1 VQVKQHVL
9 LAVFILPIVAWAQL
23 TLSPITTNKPDPHLN
38 SRTQSLSPMP
48 VPFWDDFSSLTNSDT
63 LWEYKSTVWINDGL
77 GIRPP
82 TISVATFDGLDANG
96 IPYSPSAN
104 QNLDFGLT
112 DSLVS
117 RKIKM
122 GDIPL
127 FQRNSVFL
135 SFFYQWGGNGE
146 VPDANDFLRLEFLSN
161 TGIWTTIVTLFA
173 DESQTPDQFYS
184 QSIRINEDQFFHNDF
199 QFRFRSSGRR
209 SGRYDTWNIDY
220 IYLNRGRTENDLAS
234 GFPDRAPNLPLTALF
249 NRYYAMPHDHY
260 FADADGNTGF
270 ASFGVS
276 NLSSIPQ
283 PMNYAIGA
291 LVTSYTNGIR
301 NDQSFTS
308 ATEQPILP
316 TVGPFETREVTFTAK
331 PNLAS
336 FSTTDSLWLTI
347 RTTLVTGDS
356 VNTGFEPID
365 FYMND
370 TIQQTYI
377 LKDFYSYDD
386 GTAEYA
392 VGLTQTGNMAAYRY
406 VLKSSDFDTLN
417 GVYVHYPYTSG
428 SSPTNVRFKVWDNKN
443 GLPDQLILDEL
454 IPVQR
459 KSNSEFIVRALT
471 QSLLVK
477 DTIYIG
483 WQQPAAERVQIGLD
497 ASQDSGDQIFVNI
510 TGNWVPNT
518 SIQGSLMLRPRFGK
532 GNIIT
537 GIEHDPKPL
546 TVYPNPNHGEF
557 TVQGEFNDL
566 QIVSITG
573 QSIPYTLSGSNNE
586 SIIRIMNPSPGVYI
600 LRYYHAGKPMT
611 NKVIVSR

>member
-1 VQVKQHVL
+1 
-9 LAVFILPIVAWAQL
+9 
-23 TLSPITTNKPDPHLN
+23 
-38 SRTQSLSPMP
+38 
-48 VPFWDDFSSLTNSDT
+48 
-63 LWEYKSTVWINDGL
+63 
-77 GIRPP
+77 
-82 TISVATFDGLDANG
+82 
-96 IPYSPSAN
+96 
-104 QNLDFGLT
+104 
-112 DSLVS
+112 
-117 RKIKM
+117 
-122 GDIPL
+122 
-127 FQRNSVFL
+127 
-135 SFFYQWGGNGE
+135 
-146 VPDANDFLRLEFLSN
+146 
-161 TGIWTTIVTLFA
+161 
-173 DESQTPDQFYS
+173 
-184 QSIRINEDQFFHNDF
+184 
-199 QFRFRSSGRR
+199 
-209 SGRYDTWNIDY
+209 
-220 IYLNRGRTENDLAS
+220 
-234 GFPDRAPNLPLTALF
+234 
-249 NRYYAMPHDHY
+249 
-260 FADADGNTGF
+260 
-270 ASFGVS
+270 
-276 NLSSIPQ
+276 
-283 PMNYAIGA
+283 
-291 LVTSYTNGIR
+291 
-301 NDQSFTS
+301 
-308 ATEQPILP
+308 
-316 TVGPFETREVTFTAK
+316 VGPFETREVTFTAK

-459 KSNSEFIVRALT
+459 KSNSEFIVRSLT

-557 TVQGEFNDL
+557 TVQGEFNNL

-600 LRYYHAGKPMT
+600 LRYYHEGKPMT